1 MHGRGGWRAELWREP
16 SFEEIIAAE
25 KAKATQNENDSG

>member
-1 MHGRGGWRAELWREP
+1 VELWRAP

-25 KAKATQNENDSG
+25 KAKAAKNENDSG